1 MSALARRTDPDT
13 SHQAIADLKA
23 SGKHAIQMQAV
34 LTTLRRMTSEN
45 NLAVTSAELAHH
57 MEVDRHLAGRR
68 LPDLAN
74 RGLAK
79 KIGKATCSVNGTRA
93 VTWSAT

>member
-1 MSALARRTDPDT
+1 MSALASVWNKYQENR
-13 SHQAIADLKA
+13 DL
-23 SGKHAIQMQAV
+23 
-34 LTTLRRMTSEN
+34 
-45 NLAVTSAELAHH
+45 
-57 MEVDRHLAGRR
+57 VDRHLAGRR